1 MAEKPKPKGGEE
13 ALRARYRGLM
23 AVDRGGHPSETDWER
38 LACGEMEA
46 EERGRA
52 LEHVTS
58 CASCAEAYRALTML
72 GEEAP
77 AFDPGAPRPHKE
89 RPGRWESVPPWS
101 RWAAAGLAAATL
113 LSWGVLQDRRTVPS
127 VTRAPAPRTGLVLI
141 EPVGT
146 VSQVPAQFRWNKVD
160 AAEAYRVRLFQEDGL
175 LLWTSEPMKEGRADW
190 PAGVTLAPGRYF
202 WDVEAFREGN
212 SLARSELQA
221 FVRTP

>member
-1 MAEKPKPKGGEE
+1 
-13 ALRARYRGLM
+13 
-23 AVDRGGHPSETDWER
+23 
-38 LACGEMEA
+38 MEA

-77 AFDPGAPRPHKE
+77 AFDPGPPRPHKA
-89 RPGRWESVPPWS
+89 RPLRWAHAPPRS
-101 RWAAAGLAAATL
+101 RRAAAGLAAATL
-113 LSWGVLQDRRTVPS
+113 LSWGVLQDGRGVPS

-175 LLWTSEPMKEGRADW
+175 LLWTSDPTTESHA
-190 PAGVTLAPGRYF
+190 A
-202 WDVEAFREGN
+202 
-212 SLARSELQA
+212 
-221 FVRTP
+221 